1 MILNKVYNLGRLS
14 KLFLIERKLVTVSQL
29 RITFVIVFCCASVV
43 LNYDDGFGFQKPEP
57 AGQAE
62 LLTEASFPT
71 WRDRIR
77 ATESEL
83 VWQNLPW
90 ATSYHEGLRR
100 AAAEDKPLL
109 LWVMNGHPMGCT

>member
-1 MILNKVYNLGRLS
+1 MT
-14 KLFLIERKLVTVSQL
+14 ERKLV
-29 RITFVIVFCCASVV
+29 FVILCCCTSVV
-43 LNYDDGFGFQKPEP
+43 LCCDTGLGFQNPDR
-57 AGQAE
+57 ADQA
-62 LLTEASFPT
+62 ASLNGENFSE

-90 ATSYHEGLRR
+90 ATSYHEGLRQ
-100 AAAEDKPLL
+100 AAAKNKPLL